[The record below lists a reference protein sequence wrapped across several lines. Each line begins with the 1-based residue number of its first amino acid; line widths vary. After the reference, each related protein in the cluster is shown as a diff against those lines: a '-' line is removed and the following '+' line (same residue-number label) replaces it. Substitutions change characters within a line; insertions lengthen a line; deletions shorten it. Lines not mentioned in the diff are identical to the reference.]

1 MVRASDFCKADLVTD
16 SADLNLGLLLFI
28 PYRAMET
35 EVLQHLRDHGHD
47 LPISQARVF
56 QRIDP
61 QGSRMTDLGE
71 AAQVSKQT
79 LTSIVDQL
87 ERRGYV
93 RRVPDPADARARLVT
108 ITPLGQE
115 LVELS
120 RPVVERLEAAWT
132 SRLGRARMD
141 RLRRLLEELVQVAE
155 G

>member
-1 MVRASDFCKADLVTD
+1 VTD
-16 SADLNLGLLLFI
+16 AANLNLGLLLFI

-35 EVLQHLRDHGHD
+35 AVLRHLREHGHD

-61 QGSRMTDLGE
+61 QGSRMADLGE
-71 AAQVSKQT
+71 AAQVGKQT

-93 RRVPDPADARARLVT
+93 RRIPDPVDARARLVT
-108 ITPLGQE
+108 ITPLGRE

-120 RPVVERLEAAWT
+120 RPVVEGLEADWT

-141 RLRRLLEELVQVAE
+141 RLRGLLEELVQVAE
-155 G
+155 A